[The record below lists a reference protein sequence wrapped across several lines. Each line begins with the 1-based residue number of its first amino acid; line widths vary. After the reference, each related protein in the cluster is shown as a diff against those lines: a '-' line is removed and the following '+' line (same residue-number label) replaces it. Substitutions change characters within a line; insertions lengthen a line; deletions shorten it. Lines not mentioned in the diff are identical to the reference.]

1 MAAVET
7 ARGRAL
13 RMPLIAI
20 EACPQPPVLKQLS
33 RFDWLIFVSAN
44 AVTHSLD
51 RHPKPVQLAPGTRVA
66 AIGAATARALEQR
79 GIKVSLQPQA
89 SANSEALLACA
100 PLQRVEGEN
109 ILILRGAGGRELLR
123 QELEQ
128 RGAQVSYAEC
138 YRRVR
143 PDADTKPLYHAWAAG
158 KIVVISVT
166 SVESL
171 RNLVQIV
178 EHDRRRD
185 LLDAPLLVVG
195 ERQRHAALE
204 MGWKG
209 TIIVADDADPDAMV
223 NALSAAMPGIQSG

>member
-1 MAAVET
+1 MAAIET

-13 RMPLIAI
+13 RMPVIAVDP
-20 EACPQPPVLKQLS
+20 CPEPPVLKRLS
-33 RFDWLIFVSAN
+33 RFDWLIFVSTN
-44 AVTHSLD
+44 AVTHSLGA
-51 RHPKPVQLAPGTRVA
+51 RPKPVQLPPGTRVA
-66 AIGAATARALEQR
+66 AIGAATARALAEC
-79 GIKVSLQPQA
+79 GIQVSLQPEA

-100 PLQRVEGEN
+100 PLQRVDGEN

-143 PDADTKPLYHAWAAG
+143 PDTDAEPLYRAWAAG
-158 KIVVISVT
+158 KVVVISVT

-185 LLDAPLLVVG
+185 LLKAPLLLVG

-209 TIIVADDADPDAMV
+209 TIIVADDANPDVMV
-223 NALSAAMPGIQSG
+223 HALSAAKSGIQSD